1 MGGLIKRRS
10 QVAGEVEG
18 TKGTA
23 ETLTS
28 AHAKILAYEPTLNFN
43 TTQFKR
49 DPYRKT
55 LSRMYSEPGQKP
67 GEMTFRC
74 ELMGPPFANI
84 GTSPTCGNYLRGC
97 GFAEA
102 ATGGTSTVY
111 TPVSTDWETITV
123 QKMDDG
129 ILKKLCG
136 CMGNVRFIFTVGEPI
151 MCEFTFYGKQSSH
164 SDASLLS
171 PSYPDEKPL
180 IFQNATVTILGD
192 VLILNTLELDMQ
204 NTISMLP
211 KPSDSTGISY
221 GQIVSRDPVISFDP
235 DLELVATHDFFS
247 KLNSTT
253 EAAISIVMTA
263 GDNTEC
269 TFALPKCRYTALGEA
284 DRDGISTLA
293 ATLEVDMSSG
303 DDEVTLTFA
312 GTTPTSISTTST
324 STTSTSTTSTTSTTA

>member
-1 MGGLIKRRS
+1 MGGLIKRRA
-10 QVAGEVEG
+10 QLAGEVESI
-18 TKGTA
+18 KGTA

-55 LSRMYSEPGQKP
+55 MSRMYSEPGQKP

-74 ELMGPPFANI
+74 ELMGPPFANK

-97 GFAEA
+97 GFAEN

-129 ILKKLCG
+129 LLKKLCG
-136 CMGNVRFIFTVGEPI
+136 CMGNVRFIFTVGEPV
-151 MCEFTFYGKQSSH
+151 MCEFTFYGKQSAH
-164 SDASLLS
+164 SDTALFS
-171 PSYPDEKPL
+171 PSYPAEKPL

-192 VLILNTLELDMQ
+192 TLILNTLELDMQ
-204 NTISMLP
+204 NTVSMLP

-221 GQIVSRDPVISFDP
+221 GQIVNRDPVITFDP
-235 DLELVATHDFFS
+235 DLELKATHDFLG

-253 EAAISIVMTA
+253 EAAVSIVMTA
-263 GDNTEC
+263 ADYTTC
-269 TFALPKCRYTALGEA
+269 TFALPKCRYTAIGEA
-284 DRDGISTLA
+284 DRDGISTMA
-293 ATLEVDMSSG
+293 ATLEVNMSSG

-312 GTTPTSISTTST
+312 GTTTSTSTTST